1 MQAVGEVEAHA
12 EMVLEA
18 LSDMVKL
25 PQPEGVLVREY
36 VLVAV
41 GEAEREGDVE

>member
-1 MQAVGEVEAHA
+1 MQAVGEAEVHA

-18 LSDMVKL
+18 LNDTVKL

-36 VLVAV
+36 VFVAV
-41 GEAEREGDVE
+41 GEAEREGEVE